1 LGSHGARLRL
11 PPYLLHSGA
20 GGVFV
25 LREEYET
32 ELRWLERA
40 LGDGMVVIDGGANLG
55 IYTMLAS
62 RLVGESGT
70 VLSFEPG
77 PGSFDRLAHN
87 VALNRASNVDAINK
101 ALSDRCGTASLYH
114 NLGWPIAY
122 ALADYDG
129 GRTAYEEVET
139 TTIDTEVE
147 SAGLGRV
154 DLIKLDVE
162 GAEEAALRGARQTLL
177 RHRPTVLFEHNPL
190 TPIEAGQDHH
200 NAWKLLE
207 GLGYKLGGVTEGGE
221 LHRRSV
227 PQFGNNVAFAA

>member
-1 LGSHGARLRL
+1 MLRTADKHARAQKRRAWLTRMGGRGHARVRLNHLLAVGLGLRGHPAFRRSRIRVGGRAALWVVRCLARRPTTIELGSHGARLRL

-25 LREEYET
+25 LREEYEP

-87 VALNRASNVDAINK
+87 VALNHASNVDAMNE
-101 ALSDRCGTASLYH
+101 AL
-114 NLGWPIAY
+114 
-122 ALADYDG
+122 
-129 GRTAYEEVET
+129 
-139 TTIDTEVE
+139 
-147 SAGLGRV
+147 
-154 DLIKLDVE
+154 
-162 GAEEAALRGARQTLL
+162 
-177 RHRPTVLFEHNPL
+177 
-190 TPIEAGQDHH
+190 
-200 NAWKLLE
+200 
-207 GLGYKLGGVTEGGE
+207 
-221 LHRRSV
+221 
-227 PQFGNNVAFAA
+227 